1 MGQTSLDMKSHHQ
14 QQQHSQQREVEHNSS
29 ARELM
34 AAAQLNSQQQQHQE
48 EEGGGVQQQ
57 LVRPPEH
64 SPAYMEHSLY
74 PADKKGKIAW
84 NKHSLHVRS
93 EAFLNT
99 LRLET
104 LMNLW
109 SFCSILGRVRAEHA
123 KQKLTIDV
131 SRVFICRCVLDVRI

>member
-29 ARELM
+29 SARELM
-34 AAAQLNSQQQQHQE
+34 AAAQHNSQQQHQE
-48 EEGGGVQQQ
+48 EEGGVQQQ

-74 PADKKGKIAW
+74 PADKKGENPWSKQ
-84 NKHSLHVRS
+84 SL
-93 EAFLNT
+93 AFLNT

-104 LMNLW
+104 FMN
-109 SFCSILGRVRAEHA
+109 
-123 KQKLTIDV
+123 
-131 SRVFICRCVLDVRI
+131 